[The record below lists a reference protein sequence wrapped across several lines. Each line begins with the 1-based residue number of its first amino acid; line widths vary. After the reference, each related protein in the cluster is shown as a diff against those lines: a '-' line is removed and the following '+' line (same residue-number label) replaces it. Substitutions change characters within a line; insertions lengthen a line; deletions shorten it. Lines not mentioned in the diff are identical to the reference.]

1 MASKA
6 KPALKNEDRFF
17 NVRVPNWPYEKWEL
31 PESTKRQVD
40 FEKTSSPVHNIPVSV
55 GPVFH
60 SFLDSFGHQLDI
72 YNNCTSTELLTQV
85 TTMLNDSLCELGK
98 SYKCFEK
105 CQLIQAG
112 SVAEKTKVEAL
123 DEFDFLVVMEYFA
136 DKEYFEI
143 VLRQGLIRIYV
154 KDTSV
159 IEFLPI
165 ECQNHSGS
173 IEFLDVTLR
182 SKFMELFIE
191 IFDESLPSG
200 WRRVTTEGTTLCGSG
215 IASTLHLVCEK
226 LNLNIDIDL
235 CLCLPVSA
243 DDFEGALSIPEQVN
257 PQFTE
262 HVNAQLLL
270 FGYINNIMRQSPLKV
285 FVILGKADFSF
296 EAISTR
302 ITAPFL
308 ELSHFQS
315 LPPEDG
321 RIRAYCTAKC
331 ILSALLPELSDIFG
345 CKRCSHKLVRSYHIK
360 NILFFMLKNYKADI
374 HWEEDK
380 VPLRVL
386 EIFSVLEQCTIDDDE
401 SSYDAAV
408 SKFCF
413 PGTLY
418 VQNVSNLSQYCNR
431 EGEHR
436 YFFTPDSHK
445 PMYELSS
452 SPVYEQYLS
461 TGNDTGDTLLNEW
474 FEKLNNKPWNSKQ
487 LLQDLFNLLKKLNE
501 IIH

>member
-1 MASKA
+1 
-6 KPALKNEDRFF
+6 
-17 NVRVPNWPYEKWEL
+17 
-31 PESTKRQVD
+31 
-40 FEKTSSPVHNIPVSV
+40 
-55 GPVFH
+55 
-60 SFLDSFGHQLDI
+60 
-72 YNNCTSTELLTQV
+72 
-85 TTMLNDSLCELGK
+85 
-98 SYKCFEK
+98 
-105 CQLIQAG
+105 
-112 SVAEKTKVEAL
+112 
-123 DEFDFLVVMEYFA
+123 MEYFA

-386 EIFSVLEQCTIDDDE
+386 EIFSVLEQCMIDDDE

>member
-1 MASKA
+1 MASKV
-6 KPALKNEDRFF
+6 KPALKNKDHFVD
-17 NVRVPNWPYEKWEL
+17 VRVPNWPYEKWEL
-31 PESTKRQVD
+31 PESTERQVD
-40 FEKTSSPVHNIPVSV
+40 FEKNSSPVHNIPASV

-60 SFLDSFGHQLDI
+60 SFLDSFSHQLDI

-85 TTMLNDSLCELGK
+85 STMLNDSLCELGK

-143 VLRQGLIRIYV
+143 VLRQHLIRIYV

-191 IFDESLPSG
+191 IFDKSLPSG
-200 WRRVTTEGTTLCGSG
+200 WRRVTTEDTTLCGSG

-321 RIRAYCTAKC
+321 RIRAYRTAKC

-374 HWEEDK
+374 HWEGDK

-386 EIFSVLEQCTIDDDE
+386 EIFSVLEQCMIDDDE

-418 VQNVSNLSQYCNR
+418 VQNVSNISQYCNR

-452 SPVYEQYLS
+452 SPVYEQHLS

-487 LLQDLFNLLKKLNE
+487 LLHDLFNLLKKLNE